1 VPGPGCVCPTCWFCA
16 SRLTSAEGTDI
27 QRKKTD
33 EPESAWVDWA
43 SAYDNDD
50 GGGGDDGS
58 VESADSEDGD
68 DGSDP
73 ALTTELARYAERCAH
88 ADLEDS
94 KEHFVETLKAVV
106 NARTALTRAQDALRR
121 AEQRHRAAD
130 KNHDRAELAYAVA
143 QQKLDAAEAIAPSGL
158 PDYAKDF
165 EIPVLMEDGSYA
177 DWACRHVRYGY

>member
-1 VPGPGCVCPTCWFCA
+1 MVGGCGA
-16 SRLTSAEGTDI
+16 DI
-27 QRKKTD
+27 QRKKKD

-50 GGGGDDGS
+50 DVS
-58 VESADSEDGD
+58 SEESADSEDD

-88 ADLEDS
+88 ADLEGS
-94 KEHFVETLKAVV
+94 KEHFVATLRRVF
-106 NARTALTRAQDALRR
+106 NAQTALTRAQEALRC
-121 AEQRHRAAD
+121 AERQHRAAD
-130 KNHDRAELAYAVA
+130 ENHDRAELAYAVA
-143 QQKLDAAEAIAPSGL
+143 KQKLDDAERISPSGL

-165 EIPVLMEDGSYA
+165 EIPVLLEDGSYG